1 MNKMSEETNTPHDEK
16 GLARVKAA
24 AKRSLQWVR
33 SHRMQSGLVGG
44 MALVLLIVIV
54 AVKATGKKEPP
65 PTPVAKRAV
74 EAMVLRPREEVVD
87 SLTEKGRVE
96 VNRVVRVSAEVA
108 GRVERYAGRDDRFEA
123 SRLVTTDS
131 PPLDEGDVV
140 RKGQPIIVL
149 NRELLQAAR
158 DAAQAEYEYLTEEVR
173 RMKNSFEAGVATTLE
188 VDQVMMKYNMARAN
202 LAAAEARLDRTVV
215 RAKADGVLNA
225 LPAEVGEYVQPGQ
238 VVAEI
243 VDADP
248 AKIIVGVSEKDIGYF
263 RVGETHRI
271 VYGVDAD
278 QEVQGRITY
287 ISELA
292 DPATL
297 TTRMELTVPNP
308 KIDGQRRLRDS
319 DMVDVVLVRRVLKD
333 ELMIPL
339 RAVTP
344 LERGHVCYV
353 AVDGKAQRRWVN
365 LDRQML
371 MGEEVRVLPL
381 TPAQQRQAEQAD
393 EKAGLEPGEV
403 LILQPGRV
411 GPGQPVTLVDLQG
424 NPGVFDPAA
433 PAAQPATQPATQSA
447 ANPARSPL
455 Q

>member
-1 MNKMSEETNTPHDEK
+1 MSEESNAKQQVT
-16 GLARVKAA
+16 GLSRLTAVG
-24 AKRSLQWVR
+24 KRGLQWVR
-33 SHRMQSGLVGG
+33 THRVQSGLIGG
-44 MALVLLIVIV
+44 MALVLLIVIGV
-54 AVKATGKKEPP
+54 VKAMGEEDPP
-65 PTPVAKRAV
+65 PAPVARRAV
-74 EAMVLRPREEVVD
+74 EAMVLRPRESVVD
-87 SLTEKGRVE
+87 SLTEKGKVE

-108 GRVERYAGRDDRFEA
+108 GRVERYAGRDDRFED

-140 RKGQPIIVL
+140 REGQPIIVL

-188 VDQVMMKYNMARAN
+188 VDQVMMKYLMAKAN
-202 LAAAEARLDRTVV
+202 LAAAEAKLDRTVV

-225 LPAEVGEYVQPGQ
+225 LPVEVGEYVQPGQ

-248 AKIIVGVSEKDIGYF
+248 AKIIVNVSEKDIGYF
-263 RVGETHRI
+263 RVGETHQI
-271 VYGVDAD
+271 IYGENED
-278 QEVQGRITY
+278 QAIQGKITY

-297 TTRMELTVPNP
+297 TTRIELTVPNP
-308 KIDGQRRLRDS
+308 KINGQRRLRDS
-319 DMVDVVLVRRVLKD
+319 DMVDVELVRRELKD

-353 AVDGKAQRRWVN
+353 AVDGKAERRWVN

-381 TPAQQRQAEQAD
+381 TPDQKRRAEEAG
-393 EKAGLEPGEV
+393 EKAGLETGEV

-424 NPGVFDPAA
+424 NPGPFDPAA
-433 PAAQPATQPATQSA
+433 PATPPATQPAGE
-447 ANPARSPL
+447 PAGSQL